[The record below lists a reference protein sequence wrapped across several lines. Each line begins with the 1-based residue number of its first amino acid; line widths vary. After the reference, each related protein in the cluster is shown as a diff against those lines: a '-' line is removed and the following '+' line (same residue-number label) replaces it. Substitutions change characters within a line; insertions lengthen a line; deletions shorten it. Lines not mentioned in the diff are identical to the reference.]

1 MGALRAHLRESLAA
15 LRSVFRN
22 PGLRRIELAYLGSA
36 LALYANVVAVGVYA
50 YHHGGATAVGLV
62 MFARMGTAAL
72 TAPFV
77 SSFADRYP
85 QQRVMLASDLGR
97 VAVVA
102 AMAVAAAAGIPA
114 LVYVFAV
121 LVSVFSTAFRPAEAS
136 LIPLLAETP
145 EELTAANVS
154 SSTFDSIGA
163 FAGPAVGALLFAIGG
178 ATLAFAIIAVAY
190 AWSAMFVARIGAG
203 GRRAADEHEHE
214 DAGGVAAG
222 FRAVR
227 AEPRLQLFIG
237 LYGAQTIVAGAY
249 NVLVVVIALELLG
262 LGNAGVGLLQA
273 ATGVGAVVGAGLA
286 LALVGRR
293 RTAGDLGLGLI
304 LFGTPFLALGALPRT
319 WVAVIALAIL
329 GIGNSLVDISA
340 VTLIQR
346 AAPPA
351 VAGRVFGLLE
361 AALVGAL
368 GIGAVVTPLLVHVIS
383 ARGALIV
390 VGALLPVL
398 AVATRFTRASVDAGA
413 HLPEEQL
420 AAISTVP
427 FLDVLPLHRKEA
439 LARALERVELPAGAT
454 LFSEGQ
460 PGDRLYILV
469 RGALEID
476 LPGGAKH
483 ETAPAFVG
491 EIALLRDIPR
501 TATVRIVEDSTL
513 WALDG
518 DHFLDAVAVHTRS
531 SSAADA
537 VLASRDAAAT
547 V

>member
-1 MGALRAHLRESLAA
+1 MHALRGHLRESLGA

-62 MFARMGTAAL
+62 MFARMGTAAVA
-72 TAPFV
+72 APFV
-77 SSFADRYP
+77 SSLADRYP

-102 AMAVAAAAGIPA
+102 AMAVAASAGIPA
-114 LVYVFAV
+114 LVYACAV
-121 LVSVFSTAFRPAEAS
+121 LVSVLSTAFRPAEAS
-136 LIPLLAETP
+136 LIPQLAETP

-163 FAGPAVGALLFAIGG
+163 FAGPAVGALLFALGG
-178 ATLAFAIIAVAY
+178 PTLAFAVITVAY
-190 AWSAMFVARIGAG
+190 AWSALFVARIGAS
-203 GRRAADEHEHE
+203 GRPEVPEHEE
-214 DAGGVAAG
+214 TGLAAG

-227 AEPRLQLFIG
+227 AEPRLRLFIG
-237 LYGAQTIVAGAY
+237 LYAAQTIVAGAY
-249 NVLVVVIALELLG
+249 NVLVIVLALRVLG
-262 LGNAGVGLLQA
+262 LGNSGVGLLQA
-273 ATGVGAVVGAGLA
+273 ATGVGAVVGAGAA

-293 RTAGDLGLGLI
+293 RTAGDLGLGLV
-304 LFGTPFLALGALPRT
+304 LFGAPFLALGALPRT
-319 WVAVIALAIL
+319 WVAVVALAIL
-329 GIGNSLVDISA
+329 GAGNSLVDISA

-346 AAPPA
+346 TAPPA

-361 AALVGAL
+361 AALVGAV
-368 GIGAVVTPLLVHVIS
+368 GIGALVTPLLVHLIHP
-383 ARGALIV
+383 RGALLAA
-390 VGALLPVL
+390 GALLPAL
-398 AVATRFTRASVDAGA
+398 ALATRFARAHVDEGA
-413 HLPEEQL
+413 ALPEEQL
-420 AAISTVP
+420 AAVATVP
-427 FLDVLPLHRKEA
+427 FLDVLPLHQKEA

-460 PGDRLYILV
+460 PGDRLYILAS
-469 RGALEID
+469 GAFEVD
-476 LPGGAKH
+476 LPGGAKR
-483 ETAPAFVG
+483 ESAPAFVG
-491 EIALLRDIPR
+491 EIALLRDVPR
-501 TATVRIVEDSTL
+501 TATVRVVEDATF

-518 DHFLDAVAVHTRS
+518 GRFLDAVAGHARS

-537 VLASRDAAAT
+537 VLASRGVAAS